1 MNADDIRIVAVIGA
15 GDMGH
20 GIAEVALLAGYRVF
34 LHDISQVFIDRG
46 TKRIDESLRKLLA
59 KGKVSQDLYDTINR
73 ERLITTMDLGEAARQ
88 ADLVMEAVPEV
99 MDLKKKTFSEL
110 DKFAPAHTM
119 FASNTSTMS
128 ITEIAKAT
136 NRPGKVLGLHYFNP
150 AVLMP
155 TVEVIR
161 GERTSDETMQAAY
174 DFCLKCGKKP
184 VRVNKDV
191 PGFIVNRVQAPGG
204 VLLRCILDEGIAAP
218 EEVDAVM
225 RKLGMPMGPYE
236 VMDYTGL
243 DINVNSA
250 NYFAETVHPDYA
262 PGRVIPELV
271 ARGDLGKKTGKGI
284 FDWSAG
290 RPAID
295 TSKTTGRFDPADLL
309 AVTANEATKLLEM
322 DVASAEDIDKAIV
335 GGSGS
340 AIGPLTAIQG
350 LDPADLAARLEGL
363 AAKYGKEIFRP
374 TRTIREGTYK
384 R

>member
-1 MNADDIRIVAVIGA
+1 MNAGDIKIVAVIGA

-34 LHDISQVFIDRG
+34 LHDVAQAFIDRG
-46 TKRIDESLRKLLA
+46 VKRIDESLTKLVA
-59 KGKVSQDLYDTINR
+59 KGKVAKDLYDNIHREMLATTI
-73 ERLITTMDLGEAARQ
+73 DLAEAARQ
-88 ADLVMEAVPEV
+88 ADLVIEAVPEV
-99 MDLKKKTFSEL
+99 MDIKKQTFSQL
-110 DKFAPAHTM
+110 DKSAPAHVI
-119 FASNTSTMS
+119 FASNTSTMR

-136 NRPGKVLGLHYFNP
+136 KRPAQVLGLHYFNP

-155 TVEVIR
+155 SVEVIK
-161 GERTSDETMQAAY
+161 GESTSEECMQTAY
-174 DFCLKCGKKP
+174 DFCVKCGKKP

-204 VLLRCILDEGIAAP
+204 VLLRCILDAGIAAP

-225 RKLGMPMGPYE
+225 RDLGMPMGPYE

-243 DINVNSA
+243 DINVSSA
-250 NYFAETVHPDYA
+250 NYFAETVHPDFA

-271 ARGDLGKKTGKGI
+271 AKGNLGKKTGKGI

-295 TSKTTGRFDPADLL
+295 LSKKTSKFDPADLL

-322 DVASAEDIDKAIV
+322 NVASAADIDKAIV

-340 AIGPLTAIQG
+340 RVGPLTAIQG
-350 LDPADLAARLEGL
+350 FDPADLIARLDGL
-363 AAKYGKEIFRP
+363 AKKFGKEIFKP
-374 TRTIREGTYK
+374 SQTIRTGAYK